1 MKNLKNWHVLPIPD
15 LGQNFSDFNFSFFLF
30 TLYYFYFIQEFSI
43 SHWND
48 RSILSQRYPFFPLKH
63 TSRIITI
70 SLFIF
75 TNILHHQFLQN
86 VFPKNHNFVNL
97 PWLFLVHFAI
107 SFKLFYFPSAF
118 DSPPG
123 DRNPE
128 RKMHAVSGF
137 SWTIFGFESVS
148 RILPMIDHRLHP
160 ILGFTVLFL
169 GRFPSCRRSC

>member
-30 TLYYFYFIQEFSI
+30 TLYYFYFIQEFPI

-63 TSRIITI
+63 TSRIVTI
-70 SLFIF
+70 SPFIF
-75 TNILHHQFLQN
+75 TKILHHQFLQN

-97 PWLFLVHFAI
+97 PRSLHDSFQIILLPFRFRFATRWPKSREENARCVWFLLDDI
-107 SFKLFYFPSAF
+107 RLL
-118 DSPPG
+118 
-123 DRNPE
+123 
-128 RKMHAVSGF
+128 
-137 SWTIFGFESVS
+137 ESVS
-148 RILPMIDHRLHP
+148 RIPPMIDHRLHP

-169 GRFPSCRRSC
+169 GRFASCRSSC

>member
-30 TLYYFYFIQEFSI
+30 TLYYFYFIQEFPI

-75 TNILHHQFLQN
+75 TKILHHQFLQN

-97 PWLFLVHFAI
+97 PCSSSTSRFLSNYSTSLPLSIRHQVAEI
-107 SFKLFYFPSAF
+107 QRGKCTLCL
-118 DSPPG
+118 
-123 DRNPE
+123 
-128 RKMHAVSGF
+128 VS
-137 SWTIFGFESVS
+137 
-148 RILPMIDHRLHP
+148 
-160 ILGFTVLFL
+160 L
-169 GRFPSCRRSC
+169 GRYSASRKRFSNPANDRPPPPSNSRFYGVILRPVSKLQE